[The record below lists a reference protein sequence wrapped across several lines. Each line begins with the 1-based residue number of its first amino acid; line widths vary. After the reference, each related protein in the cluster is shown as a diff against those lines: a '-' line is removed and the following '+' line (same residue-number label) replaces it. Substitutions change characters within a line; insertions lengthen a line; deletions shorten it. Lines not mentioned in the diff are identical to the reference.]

1 MSLAGTRDT
10 IAAIATPPGRGG
22 IAVVRISGPLATDIA
37 RRLLGRLPAPRTA
50 TRARFTDGAGTV
62 IDDGLA
68 LRFDAPHSFTGEDV
82 VELQGHGGAVVSRMV
97 LDRVCELGARAAKAG
112 EFTLR
117 AFLNDRIDLAQAEAI
132 ADLVDSATASAARC
146 ARRSLS
152 GEFSRA
158 VEIHRD
164 ALVELRAFIEA
175 SIDFPDEE
183 IDLPGS
189 SETAARLAALR
200 DAAAATLAASHRGAV
215 LRNGVRL
222 VIAGAPNVGKS
233 SLLNRLARSDTAIVT
248 DIPGTTR
255 DVVRERV
262 VIAGIP
268 FDVHDTAGFRETS
281 DPVERIGV
289 ERAGGVI
296 DDADLVLV
304 VVDDRDGARDA
315 DRVLMERTAGAPA
328 RILVRN
334 KVDLSGR
341 APGPAHGRRPADA
354 GGARVRSPGSRA
366 CRAGRRDS
374 RPHDARCDGWRR
386 CIHGAAAPSGCA
398 APGARGTRA
407 SAGPAGRGQCR
418 RARRRG
424 ASRSAGRAR
433 RDHRSVCDRGSAG
446 AHLLELLYRQVGGRA
461 ERSGGR
467 RRGGPAMRAALRR
480 ASPSPI
486 DADRPE
492 RTAPPMKYVVR
503 PHDTPRL
510 AVAGLPCP
518 RVLTGTPAGA
528 GAVER
533 GDVPAGGVEGLDK
546 SETETE
552 TEVT

>member
-82 VELQGHGGAVVSRMV
+82 IELQGHGGVVVSRMV

-152 GEFSRA
+152 GEFSRT
-158 VEIHRD
+158 VESHRD

-215 LRNGVRL
+215 LRDGVKL

-233 SLLNRLARSDTAIVT
+233 SLLNRLARNDTAIVT

-268 FDVHDTAGFRETS
+268 FDVHDTAGFRETT

-289 ERAGGVI
+289 ERAAGAI

-304 VVDDRDGARDA
+304 VVDDRDLARDA
-315 DRVLMERTAGAPA
+315 DRMLLERAAGAPA
-328 RILVRN
+328 RIVVRN
-334 KVDLSGR
+334 KIDLSGR
-341 APGPAHGRRPADA
+341 APGLTVADRQMPAVRVSALEGTGLAELEEAIVERMTRGAMTCEDA
-354 GGARVRSPGSRA
+354 FM
-366 CRAGRRDS
+366 
-374 RPHDARCDGWRR
+374 
-386 CIHGAAAPSGCA
+386 
-398 APGARGTRA
+398 
-407 SAGPAGRGQCR
+407 
-418 RARRRG
+418 ARRRHVDALQRAFTALDRAQG
-424 ASRSAGRAR
+424 RLVVDSAGELVAEEL
-433 RDHRSVCDRGSAG
+433 RDAQDALGEITG
-446 AHLLELLYRQVGGRA
+446 AFATEDLLAHIFSSFCIG
-461 ERSGGR
+461 
-467 RRGGPAMRAALRR
+467 
-480 ASPSPI
+480 
-486 DADRPE
+486 
-492 RTAPPMKYVVR
+492 K
-503 PHDTPRL
+503 
-510 AVAGLPCP
+510 
-518 RVLTGTPAGA
+518 
-528 GAVER
+528 
-533 GDVPAGGVEGLDK
+533 
-546 SETETE
+546 
-552 TEVT
+552 